1 MDQQTKEL
9 INTAKFN
16 KNFLKGISVIVNING
31 NAYPLQISGIRTKSL
46 RLSLFVSYEDIL
58 KYKNHRKV
66 EHMLYEKITKVYP
79 NKKGGSV
86 WRAL

>member
-1 MDQQTKEL
+1 MSKHVVDKEF
-9 INTAKFN
+9 TA
-16 KNFLKGISVIVNING
+16 
-31 NAYPLQISGIRTKSL
+31 RE
-46 RLSLFVSYEDIL
+46 LSKVLDLSYEDIL

-86 WRAL
+86 WRALWNMGKIIH